1 MEPPVANQDSDVCCG
16 ESGSAP
22 AREATPLTALLRGQC
37 GVLSATDLEPGEAAM
52 LRAMGLR
59 PRVRLKLCQLGEPCI
74 VEICC
79 GPGVGSRVAL
89 HRALA
94 ERVRVV
100 PQAPGGG
107 GAGARA

>member
-1 MEPPVANQDSDVCCG
+1 MVIPDSDVGCG
-16 ESGSAP
+16 SPAGASGTP
-22 AREATPLTALLRGQC
+22 GMPLTSLLRGQC